1 VFSVRLAILFV
12 KSDIEK
18 NVSCSRLLKL
28 TTCEKN
34 ILTTKVITLV
44 NNWGLGKRSS
54 CVYRN
59 TSSSGWQ

>member
-1 VFSVRLAILFV
+1 MLEDGTRQKCPPDSGKRSLVFLVFG
-12 KSDIEK
+12 E
-18 NVSCSRLLKL
+18 N
-28 TTCEKN
+28 N

-54 CVYRN
+54 CVYHN